1 MSCEVDLKAYVVGEL
16 NERERS
22 VVEDH
27 ARGCQSCHE
36 ELDRLNF
43 TRSALAS
50 LEDEEIPRRIAFV
63 SDRVFEPRWW
73 QTMWRSGP
81 AMGSAS
87 AALLAA
93 AILAH
98 GFARPA
104 VDAAR
109 TVDVAKVDVAKI
121 ERRVE
126 NQVSA
131 RIDAAVAE
139 AVNDAQARQSAEF
152 AKVLNATEHRFEAQ
166 RQADMASFLEADE
179 YRQKQMARLEV
190 ASNQGPA
197 Q

>member
-27 ARGCQSCHE
+27 ARGCQSCHD

-81 AMGSAS
+81 VMGFASAS
-87 AALLAA
+87 VLAA
-93 AILAH
+93 AILVH
-98 GFARPA
+98 GFEARPA
-104 VDAAR
+104 VPS
-109 TVDVAKVDVAKI
+109 VDQAQIEQRVNVAVTK
-121 ERRVE
+121 
-126 NQVSA
+126 
-131 RIDAAVAE
+131 AV
-139 AVNDAQARQSAEF
+139 QA
-152 AKVLNATEHRFEAQ
+152 
-166 RQADMASFLEADE
+166 
-179 YRQKQMARLEV
+179 
-190 ASNQGPA
+190 
-197 Q
+197 

>member
-1 MSCEVDLKAYVVGEL
+1 MSCSTEDLKAYVVGEATRQ
-16 NERERS
+16 EKA

-27 ARGCQSCHE
+27 VRGCQSCRE
-36 ELDRLNF
+36 ELDRLNL

-73 QTMWRSGP
+73 QTMWHSGP
-81 AMGSAS
+81 VMGFAS

-104 VDAAR
+104 LVDSAQM
-109 TVDVAKVDVAKI
+109 
-121 ERRVE
+121 EQRVE
-126 NQVSA
+126 RQVSA
-131 RIDAAVAE
+131 RVDAAVTK
-139 AVNDAQARQSAEF
+139 AVNQAQVKQSAEF
-152 AKVLNATEHRFEAQ
+152 AKVLDATEHRFESQ
-166 RQADMASFLEADE
+166 RQADLANFLQADE

-190 ASNQGPA
+190 ASNEASGQ
-197 Q
+197 